1 METNLTSI
9 LSGFGVSDP
18 SSIKQI
24 YRSAWDIDDEY
35 VLKTNKDKNQLEK
48 KHFYKPS
55 AAFGRNSGHRIY

>member
-1 METNLTSI
+1 VEINLTSI

-48 KHFYKPS
+48 SIFISRLLLSEEAPAVDS
-55 AAFGRNSGHRIY
+55 P